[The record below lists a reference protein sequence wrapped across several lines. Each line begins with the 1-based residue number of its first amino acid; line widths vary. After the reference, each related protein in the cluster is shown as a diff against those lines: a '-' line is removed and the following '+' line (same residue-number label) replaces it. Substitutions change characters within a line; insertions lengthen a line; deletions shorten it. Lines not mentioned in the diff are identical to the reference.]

1 MSMSQKNTIYHACL
15 FFTESHER
23 YYLHGRKRK
32 EVHYRCI
39 FSHGILER
47 YGIHKKVKGK
57 KGSLSWMCFTHGVPW
72 KLLCTI
78 VYVGKFFKNK
88 NHGCFFSSGD
98 LREILCLLSGK

>member
-1 MSMSQKNTIYHACL
+1 
-15 FFTESHER
+15 
-23 YYLHGRKRK
+23 
-32 EVHYRCI
+32 
-39 FSHGILER
+39 
-47 YGIHKKVKGK
+47 VKGK